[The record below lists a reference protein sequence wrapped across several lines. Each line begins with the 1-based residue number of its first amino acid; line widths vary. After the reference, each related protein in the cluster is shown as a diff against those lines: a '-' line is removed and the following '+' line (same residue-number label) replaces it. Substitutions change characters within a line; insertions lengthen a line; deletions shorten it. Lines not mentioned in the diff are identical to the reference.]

1 MTTEDKSKSYSDFK
15 MTGNLYDDV
24 NIVSDAIDHL
34 YGMVDFLE
42 KEVMERDKDKIATE
56 LFIRIN
62 RLKSEMSKISNE
74 SKRIVQRADIDNF
87 GALSKYV
94 RNYLI

>member
-1 MTTEDKSKSYSDFK
+1 MSDFK
-15 MTGNLYDDV
+15 LTGNIYDDV
-24 NIVSDAIDHL
+24 KIVNDAIDHL
-34 YGMVDFLE
+34 YSMVDFLE
-42 KEVMERDKDKIATE
+42 KEVIERDKGKIATE

-74 SKRIVQRADIDNF
+74 SKLIVQRADIDNF
-87 GALSKYV
+87 GTLSKYV

>member
-1 MTTEDKSKSYSDFK
+1 MSNFK
-15 MTGNLYDDV
+15 LTLNLYDDV
-24 NIVSDAIDHL
+24 NIVNDAIDHL
-34 YGMVDFLE
+34 YSMVDFLE

-62 RLKSEMSKISNE
+62 RLKAEMSKISNE
-74 SKRIVQRADIDNF
+74 SKIIIQRADIDNF
-87 GALSKYV
+87 GELSKYV

>member
-1 MTTEDKSKSYSDFK
+1 MSDFK
-15 MTGNLYDDV
+15 LTGNIYDDV
-24 NIVSDAIDHL
+24 KIVNDAIDHL
-34 YGMVDFLE
+34 YSMVDFLE
-42 KEVMERDKDKIATE
+42 KEVMERDECKIATE

-74 SKRIVQRADIDNF
+74 SKLIVKRADIDNF

-94 RNYLI
+94 KNYLI

>member
-1 MTTEDKSKSYSDFK
+1 MIDFK
-15 MTGNLYDDV
+15 LTGNIYDDV
-24 NIVSDAIDHL
+24 KIVNDAIDHL
-34 YGMVDFLE
+34 YSMVDFLE

-62 RLKSEMSKISNE
+62 RLKTEMSKISNE
-74 SKRIVQRADIDNF
+74 SKLIVKRADIDNF

-94 RNYLI
+94 KNYLI

>member
-1 MTTEDKSKSYSDFK
+1 MFKAFDFI
-15 MTGNLYDDV
+15 YDDV
-24 NIVSDAIDHL
+24 KIVNDSIDHL
-34 YGMVDFLE
+34 YSMVDFLE
-42 KEVMERDKDKIATE
+42 KEVMERDKGKIATE

-74 SKRIVQRADIDNF
+74 SKIIIQRADIDNF
-87 GALSKYV
+87 GELSKYV